1 MSNSSGN
8 LQSEI
13 QLREAEINK
22 LNKKIQQLEKDLLKE
37 RQLKD
42 DEIDGR
48 ASDKKTF
55 EKKILELE
63 E

>member
-22 LNKKIQQLEKDLLKE
+22 LNKKIQ
-37 RQLKD
+37 
-42 DEIDGR
+42 
-48 ASDKKTF
+48 
-55 EKKILELE
+55 
-63 E
+63 